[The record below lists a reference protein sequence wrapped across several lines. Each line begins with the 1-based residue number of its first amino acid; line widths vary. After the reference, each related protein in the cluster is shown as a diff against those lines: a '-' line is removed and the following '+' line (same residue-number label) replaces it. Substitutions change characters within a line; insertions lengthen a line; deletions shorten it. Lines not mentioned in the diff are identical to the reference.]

1 MRVIGAHFRALTC
14 VCVQTSI
21 DEQRAGRRFE
31 YPTSA
36 DQQQEQA
43 VIRCHF
49 SNVADVAC
57 IGGSIARKHSIY
69 LWCVHPET
77 FHTPNRPLS
86 SRWMARSRE
95 QDDIVRP
102 PPAARRLDV
111 SHV

>member
-1 MRVIGAHFRALTC
+1 MRIIGAYFRALTC
-14 VCVQTSI
+14 MCVQTSI

-36 DQQQEQA
+36 DQQQERA

-57 IGGSIARKHSIY
+57 IGGSMVRNHSICGS
-69 LWCVHPET
+69 WMDGET
-77 FHTPNRPLS
+77 FRTPLS
-86 SRWMARSRE
+86 SRWMAPSRE
-95 QDDIVRP
+95 ENDIVRP
-102 PPAARRLDV
+102 SPTARRVDV